1 MSVADGDVPPAVAA
15 ERGGAVSGEGWS
27 EADWKALLEERLGAP
42 VRVRY
47 GRARHQVVR
56 VERRGRSSV
65 LHLSGFFRAAPDE
78 VREALVAWMRSGH
91 RARRAT
97 RTLDLWIEAR
107 VRELAA
113 SDPRAPR
120 LDPRGRFHDLAEI
133 AADVLA
139 GELAGELGPAV
150 ASLSIGWGRAKGS
163 RPRRSLRLGSFDAIG
178 RAIRIHPVL
187 DSAAVERWFVRYV
200 VHHELLHA
208 ALDSPRDAKGR
219 RVHHG
224 PVFRRRERAYAD
236 TERALAWEKRHIAAL
251 IRCARA
257 GKPFEPAKRA
267 RAPREARRDESLVQ
281 RLLF

>member
-1 MSVADGDVPPAVAA
+1 MTGTLALD
-15 ERGGAVSGEGWS
+15 WS
-27 EADWKALLEERLGAP
+27 EADWQALLELRLERP

-47 GRARHQVVR
+47 GRARRQVVR

-65 LHLSGFFRAAPDE
+65 LHLSEFFRAAPDE

-97 RTLDLWIEAR
+97 RTLDEWIDENVRRLAEA
-107 VRELAA
+107 E
-113 SDPRAPR
+113 PRAVR
-120 LDPRGRFHDLAEI
+120 LVPRGRAHDLAEI

-139 GELAGELGPAV
+139 RDLAADFGQARAAP
-150 ASLSIGWGRAKGS
+150 SIGWGRAKGS
-163 RPRRSLRLGSFDAIG
+163 RSRRSLRLGSYDAID
-178 RAIRIHPVL
+178 RAVRIHPVL
-187 DSAAVERWFVRYV
+187 DSPHVERWFVRYV

-208 ALDSPRDAKGR
+208 VLDTTRDGKGR

-224 PVFRRRERAYAD
+224 PEFRRRERAYGD
-236 TERALAWEKRHIAAL
+236 TERALGWEKLHIRAL

-257 GKPFEPAKRA
+257 GKPFEPSRRPRA
-267 RAPREARRDESLVQ
+267 GRAAATSERRPGPSKPTPVQ